1 MLVELPEM
9 LEAPPVLSLQDAFQ
23 ARCLLDAAKH
33 CLLDRQPMFQP
44 LEIDDVWPSRR
55 LYCSDFDAVKP

>member
-1 MLVELPEM
+1 
-9 LEAPPVLSLQDAFQ
+9 
-23 ARCLLDAAKH
+23 
-33 CLLDRQPMFQP
+33 MFQP